1 VVNALQESKFCVYD
15 MSEMVL
21 LQPHHAK
28 LYAGNSL
35 LVASA
40 NEQHIAALALRSRKP
55 REDSRIAVKH
65 AARRTRRDSI
75 HTMPLIAVPS
85 YGAS

>member
-1 VVNALQESKFCVYD
+1 VVNALQEAKFCVYD

-40 NEQHIAALALRSRKP
+40 NEQHIAAQSQ
-55 REDSRIAVKH
+55 
-65 AARRTRRDSI
+65 AAR
-75 HTMPLIAVPS
+75 
-85 YGAS
+85 G